1 MIAYFDN
8 SSRAGSPS
16 LLYDTKEK
24 MLAFREERP
33 NNSVKMAI
41 FAKRIVSKAPI
52 TNMTV
57 TGETLLKH
65 GELVDLNIDCTGSAP
80 WLYCVYKL
88 DGGYNITGK
97 SY

>member
-41 FAKRIVSKAPI
+41 FAKRVSVG
-52 TNMTV
+52 T
-57 TGETLLKH
+57 
-65 GELVDLNIDCTGSAP
+65 
-80 WLYCVYKL
+80 
-88 DGGYNITGK
+88 ITGHNH
-97 SY
+97 

>member
-1 MIAYFDN
+1 MYF
-8 SSRAGSPS
+8 
-16 LLYDTKEK
+16 LQ
-24 MLAFREERP
+24 
-33 NNSVKMAI
+33 
-41 FAKRIVSKAPI
+41 IVSKAPI

-97 SY
+97 LILTFSKLCHFLEL